1 MISTYD
7 IMDDDL
13 KFLEDEKMFLF
24 FVFPKTLILTD
35 IDNGNC
41 PLGKDVSIALKHFGE
56 NFFFCSSF
64 DLFRVA
70 NEIESLSETKFVL
83 HKNGK
88 TSDFYSIENA
98 RENDIINRICKL
110 LERYFE
116 NKYFEEIEQLNKEKT
131 KVLYTFCKFIAKAS
145 TLEQRLGKEN
155 TSSHPLFL
163 YNSNV
168 MLNFSKLINVASAE
182 SKESKEIAAYAYE
195 DILFQ
200 AVCVCN
206 RSLKEIVTEVL
217 KEQNRLLKEKERIS
231 ILSDSDFKQELVD
244 RISHYGNCYSN
255 VFSLFD
261 LYFLSLEACKRFF
274 EIDLN
279 KILERAKL

>member
-7 IMDDDL
+7 ILDDDL
-13 KFLEDEKMFLF
+13 NFLKDEKMFLF

-35 IDNGNC
+35 ISNGNC
-41 PLGKDVSIALKHFGE
+41 PLGENASITLKHFGE

-70 NEIESLSETKFVL
+70 TEIESLSEVKFIL

-88 TSDFYSIENA
+88 ISDFYSVDNA
-98 RENDIINRICKL
+98 RKNGSIDKICKL

-131 KVLYTFCKFIAKAS
+131 KDLYVFCKLIAKAS

-168 MLNFSKLINVASAE
+168 MLNFSKLINVAPAE
-182 SKESKEIAAYAYE
+182 SKENKEIAAYAYE
-195 DILFQ
+195 DILIQ

-206 RSLKEIVTEVL
+206 SSLKDTIIEVL
-217 KEQNRLLKEKERIS
+217 KEQESLLKEKERIS
-231 ILSDSDFKQELVD
+231 LLSDSDFKEELVKI
-244 RISHYGNCYSN
+244 ISYFGNCFTDVS
-255 VFSLFD
+255 SLFT
-261 LYFLSLEACKRFF
+261 LYFFSLEACKRFF
-274 EIDLN
+274 GINLN
-279 KILERAKL
+279 EVLER

>member
-1 MISTYD
+1 MISTYN

-13 KFLEDEKMFLF
+13 NFLKDEKMFLF

-41 PLGKDVSIALKHFGE
+41 PLGENASITLKHFGK

-70 NEIESLSETKFVL
+70 TEIESLSEANFVL

-88 TSDFYSIENA
+88 ISDFYSIDNA
-98 RENDIINRICKL
+98 RKNSTIDKICKL

-131 KVLYTFCKFIAKAS
+131 KDLYVFCKLIAKAS

-168 MLNFSKLINVASAE
+168 MLNFSKLINVAPAE
-182 SKESKEIAAYAYE
+182 SKENKEIAAYAYE
-195 DILFQ
+195 DILIQ
-200 AVCVCN
+200 AVCVCDS
-206 RSLKEIVTEVL
+206 SLKDTIVEVL
-217 KEQNRLLKEKERIS
+217 KEQELFLKEKERIS
-231 ILSDSDFKQELVD
+231 LLSDSDFKEELVKI
-244 RISHYGNCYSN
+244 ISYFGNCFTDVS
-255 VFSLFD
+255 SLFT
-261 LYFLSLEACKRFF
+261 LYFFSLEACKRFF

-279 KILERAKL
+279 KVLER

>member
-7 IMDDDL
+7 ILDNDL
-13 KFLEDEKMFLF
+13 NFLKDEKMFLF
-24 FVFPKTLILTD
+24 FAFPKTLILTD

-41 PLGKDVSIALKHFGE
+41 PLGENASITLKHFGE

-64 DLFRVA
+64 DLFKVA
-70 NEIESLSETKFVL
+70 TEIESLSEAKFIL
-83 HKNGK
+83 HENGK
-88 TSDFYSIENA
+88 ISDFDSIDNA
-98 RENDIINRICKL
+98 RKNSTIDKICKL

-131 KVLYTFCKFIAKAS
+131 KDLYIFCKLIAKAS

-168 MLNFSKLINVASAE
+168 MLNFSKLINVAPAE
-182 SKESKEIAAYAYE
+182 SKENKEIAAYAYE
-195 DILFQ
+195 DILIQ
-200 AVCVCN
+200 AVCVCD

-217 KEQNRLLKEKERIS
+217 KEQNKLLKEKERIS
-231 ILSDSDFKQELVD
+231 LLSDSVFKEELVKI
-244 RISHYGNCYSN
+244 ISYFGNCFTDVS
-255 VFSLFD
+255 SLFT
-261 LYFLSLEACKRFF
+261 LYFFSLEACKRFF

-279 KILERAKL
+279 KVLER

>member
-7 IMDDDL
+7 ILDDDL
-13 KFLEDEKMFLF
+13 NFLKDEKMFLF
-24 FVFPKTLILTD
+24 FVFPKTFILTD

-41 PLGKDVSIALKHFGE
+41 PLGGNASITLKHFGE

-64 DLFRVA
+64 DLFKVA
-70 NEIESLSETKFVL
+70 TEIESLSEAKFIL
-83 HKNGK
+83 HENGK
-88 TSDFYSIENA
+88 ISDFDSIDNA
-98 RENDIINRICKL
+98 RKNSTIDKICKL

-131 KVLYTFCKFIAKAS
+131 KDLYIFCKLIAKAS

-168 MLNFSKLINVASAE
+168 MLNFSKLINIASAE

-206 RSLKEIVTEVL
+206 SSLKDTIVEVL
-217 KEQNRLLKEKERIS
+217 KEQELFLKEKERIS
-231 ILSDSDFKQELVD
+231 LLSDSDFKEELVKI
-244 RISHYGNCYSN
+244 ISYFGNCFTDVS
-255 VFSLFD
+255 SLFT
-261 LYFLSLEACKRFF
+261 LYFFSLEACKRFF

-279 KILERAKL
+279 KVLER

>member
-7 IMDDDL
+7 ILDNDL
-13 KFLEDEKMFLF
+13 NFLKDEKMFLF
-24 FVFPKTLILTD
+24 FAFPKTLILTD

-41 PLGKDVSIALKHFGE
+41 PLGENASITLKHFGE

-70 NEIESLSETKFVL
+70 TEIESLSEVKFIL

-88 TSDFYSIENA
+88 ISDFYSVDNA
-98 RENDIINRICKL
+98 RKNGTIDKICKL

-131 KVLYTFCKFIAKAS
+131 RDLYTFCKFIAKAS

-168 MLNFSKLINVASAE
+168 MLNFPKLINVASVE
-182 SKESKEIAAYAYE
+182 SKKSKEIAAYAYE

-206 RSLKEIVTEVL
+206 SSLKDTIIEVL
-217 KEQNRLLKEKERIS
+217 KEQESLLKEKERIS
-231 ILSDSDFKQELVD
+231 LLSDSDFKEELVKT
-244 RISHYGNCYSN
+244 ISYFGNCFTSVSSLFTLYF
-255 VFSLFD
+255 FSLK
-261 LYFLSLEACKRFF
+261 ACKRFF
-274 EIDLN
+274 GINLN
-279 KILERAKL
+279 EVLER

>member
-13 KFLEDEKMFLF
+13 NFLKDEKMFLF
-24 FVFPKTLILTD
+24 FVFPKTFILTD

-41 PLGKDVSIALKHFGE
+41 PLGENASITLKHFGE

-70 NEIESLSETKFVL
+70 TEIESLSEVNFIL

-88 TSDFYSIENA
+88 ISDFYSTDNA
-98 RENDIINRICKL
+98 RKNSTIDKICKL

-116 NKYFEEIEQLNKEKT
+116 NKYFEEIERLNKEKT
-131 KVLYTFCKFIAKAS
+131 RDLYTFCKFIAKAS

-168 MLNFSKLINVASAE
+168 MLNFPKLINVAPTE
-182 SKESKEIAAYAYE
+182 SKADKEVAAYAYE
-195 DILFQ
+195 DILIQ
-200 AVCVCN
+200 AVCVCDS
-206 RSLKEIVTEVL
+206 SLKDTIIEVL
-217 KEQNRLLKEKERIS
+217 KEQELFLKEKERIS
-231 ILSDSDFKQELVD
+231 LLSDSDFKEELVKI
-244 RISHYGNCYSN
+244 ISYFGNCFSD
-255 VFSLFD
+255 VSSLFT
-261 LYFLSLEACKRFF
+261 LYFFSLEACKRFF

-279 KILERAKL
+279 KVLER

>member
-1 MISTYD
+1 MKKCFY
-7 IMDDDL
+7 
-13 KFLEDEKMFLF
+13 F
-24 FVFPKTLILTD
+24 FAFPKTLILTD

-41 PLGKDVSIALKHFGE
+41 PLGENASITLKHFGE

-70 NEIESLSETKFVL
+70 TEIESLSEVKFIL
-83 HKNGK
+83 QKNGK
-88 TSDFYSIENA
+88 ISDFYSVDNA
-98 RENDIINRICKL
+98 RKNGTIDKICKL

-131 KVLYTFCKFIAKAS
+131 RDLYTFCKFIAKAS

-168 MLNFSKLINVASAE
+168 MLNFPKLINVASAE

-206 RSLKEIVTEVL
+206 SSLKDTIIEVL
-217 KEQNRLLKEKERIS
+217 KEQESLLKEKERIS
-231 ILSDSDFKQELVD
+231 LLSDSDFKEELVKI
-244 RISHYGNCYSN
+244 ISYFGNCFTDVS
-255 VFSLFD
+255 SLFT
-261 LYFLSLEACKRFF
+261 LYFFSLEACRRFF

-279 KILERAKL
+279 KVLER

>member
-7 IMDDDL
+7 ILDDDL
-13 KFLEDEKMFLF
+13 NFLKDEKMFLF

-41 PLGKDVSIALKHFGE
+41 PLGENASITLKHFGE

-70 NEIESLSETKFVL
+70 TEIESLSEVKFIL

-88 TSDFYSIENA
+88 ISDFYSVDNA
-98 RENDIINRICKL
+98 RKNGSIDKICKL

-131 KVLYTFCKFIAKAS
+131 KDLYVFCKLIAKAS

-168 MLNFSKLINVASAE
+168 MLNFSKFINVAPAE
-182 SKESKEIAAYAYE
+182 SKENKEIAAYAYE
-195 DILFQ
+195 DILIQ

-206 RSLKEIVTEVL
+206 SSLKDTIIEVL
-217 KEQNRLLKEKERIS
+217 KEQESLLKEKERIS
-231 ILSDSDFKQELVD
+231 LLSDSDFKEELVKI
-244 RISHYGNCYSN
+244 ISYFGNCFTDVS
-255 VFSLFD
+255 SLFT
-261 LYFLSLEACKRFF
+261 LYFFSLEACRRFF

-279 KILERAKL
+279 KVLER

>member
-7 IMDDDL
+7 ILDDDL
-13 KFLEDEKMFLF
+13 NFLKDEKMFLF
-24 FVFPKTLILTD
+24 FAFPKTLILTD

-41 PLGKDVSIALKHFGE
+41 PLGENASITLKHFGE

-64 DLFRVA
+64 DLFKVA
-70 NEIESLSETKFVL
+70 TEIESLSEAKFIL
-83 HKNGK
+83 HENGK
-88 TSDFYSIENA
+88 ISDFDSIDNA
-98 RENDIINRICKL
+98 RKNSTIDKICKL

-131 KVLYTFCKFIAKAS
+131 KDLYIFCKLIAKAS

-168 MLNFSKLINVASAE
+168 MLNFSKLINVAPAE
-182 SKESKEIAAYAYE
+182 SKENKEIAAYAYE
-195 DILFQ
+195 DILIQ
-200 AVCVCN
+200 AVCVCDS
-206 RSLKEIVTEVL
+206 SLKDTIVEVL
-217 KEQNRLLKEKERIS
+217 KEQESLLKEKERIS
-231 ILSDSDFKQELVD
+231 LLSDSDFKEELVKI
-244 RISHYGNCYSN
+244 ISYFGNCFTDVS
-255 VFSLFD
+255 SLFT
-261 LYFLSLEACKRFF
+261 LYFFSLEACKRFF

-279 KILERAKL
+279 KVLER

>member
-7 IMDDDL
+7 ILDNDL
-13 KFLEDEKMFLF
+13 NFLKDEKMFLF
-24 FVFPKTLILTD
+24 FAFPKTLILTD
-35 IDNGNC
+35 ISNGNC
-41 PLGKDVSIALKHFGE
+41 PLGENASITLKHFGE

-64 DLFRVA
+64 DLFKVA
-70 NEIESLSETKFVL
+70 TEIESLSEAKFIL
-83 HKNGK
+83 HENGK
-88 TSDFYSIENA
+88 ISDFDSIDNA
-98 RENDIINRICKL
+98 RKNSTIDKICKL

-131 KVLYTFCKFIAKAS
+131 RDLYTFCKFIAKAS

-168 MLNFSKLINVASAE
+168 MLNFSKLINVAPAE

-206 RSLKEIVTEVL
+206 SSLKDTIIEVL
-217 KEQNRLLKEKERIS
+217 KEQESLLKEKERIS
-231 ILSDSDFKQELVD
+231 LLSDSDFKEELVKI
-244 RISHYGNCYSN
+244 ISYFGNCFTDVS
-255 VFSLFD
+255 SLFT
-261 LYFLSLEACKRFF
+261 LYFFSLEACKRFF
-274 EIDLN
+274 GINLN
-279 KILERAKL
+279 EVLER

>member
-7 IMDDDL
+7 ILDNDL
-13 KFLEDEKMFLF
+13 NFLKDEKMFLF

-41 PLGKDVSIALKHFGE
+41 PLGENASITLKHFGE

-70 NEIESLSETKFVL
+70 TEIESLSEVKFIL

-88 TSDFYSIENA
+88 ISDFYSVDNA
-98 RENDIINRICKL
+98 RKNGTIDKICKL

-131 KVLYTFCKFIAKAS
+131 RDLYTFCKFIAKAS

-168 MLNFSKLINVASAE
+168 MLNFPKLINVASAE

-206 RSLKEIVTEVL
+206 SSLKDTIIEVL
-217 KEQNRLLKEKERIS
+217 KEQESLLKEKERIS
-231 ILSDSDFKQELVD
+231 LLSDSDFKEELVKI
-244 RISHYGNCYSN
+244 ISYFGNCFTDVS
-255 VFSLFD
+255 SLFT
-261 LYFLSLEACKRFF
+261 LYFFSLEACRRFF

-279 KILERAKL
+279 KVLER

>member
-7 IMDDDL
+7 ILDNDL
-13 KFLEDEKMFLF
+13 NFLKDEKMFLF
-24 FVFPKTLILTD
+24 FAFPKTLILTD

-41 PLGKDVSIALKHFGE
+41 PLGENASITLKHFGE

-70 NEIESLSETKFVL
+70 TEIESLSEVKFIL

-88 TSDFYSIENA
+88 ISDFYSVDNA
-98 RENDIINRICKL
+98 RKNGTIDKICKL

-131 KVLYTFCKFIAKAS
+131 RDLYTFCKFIAKAS

-155 TSSHPLFL
+155 TSSYPLFL

-168 MLNFSKLINVASAE
+168 MLNFSKLINVAPAE
-182 SKESKEIAAYAYE
+182 SKENKEIAAYAYE
-195 DILFQ
+195 DILIQ
-200 AVCVCN
+200 AVCVCDS
-206 RSLKEIVTEVL
+206 SLKDTIVEIL
-217 KEQNRLLKEKERIS
+217 KEQELLLKEKERIS
-231 ILSDSDFKQELVD
+231 LLSDSVFKEELVKI
-244 RISHYGNCYSN
+244 ISYFGNCFTDVS
-255 VFSLFD
+255 SLFT
-261 LYFLSLEACKRFF
+261 LYFFSLEACKRFF

-279 KILERAKL
+279 KVLER

>member
-7 IMDDDL
+7 ILDDDL
-13 KFLEDEKMFLF
+13 NFLKDEKMFLF

-35 IDNGNC
+35 ISNGNC
-41 PLGKDVSIALKHFGE
+41 PLGENASITLKHFGE

-70 NEIESLSETKFVL
+70 TEIESLSEVKFIL

-88 TSDFYSIENA
+88 ISDFYSVDNA
-98 RENDIINRICKL
+98 RKNGTIDKICKL

-131 KVLYTFCKFIAKAS
+131 RDLYTFCKFIAKAS

-168 MLNFSKLINVASAE
+168 MLNFSKLINVAPAE
-182 SKESKEIAAYAYE
+182 SKENKEIAAYAYE
-195 DILFQ
+195 DVLIQ

-206 RSLKEIVTEVL
+206 SSLKDTIIEVL
-217 KEQNRLLKEKERIS
+217 KEQESLLKEKERIS
-231 ILSDSDFKQELVD
+231 LLSDSDFKEELVKT
-244 RISHYGNCYSN
+244 ISYFGNCFTSVSSLFTLYF
-255 VFSLFD
+255 FSLK
-261 LYFLSLEACKRFF
+261 ACKRFF
-274 EIDLN
+274 GINLN
-279 KILERAKL
+279 EVLER

>member
-7 IMDDDL
+7 ILDNDL
-13 KFLEDEKMFLF
+13 NFLKDEKMFLF
-24 FVFPKTLILTD
+24 FAFPKTLILTD

-41 PLGKDVSIALKHFGE
+41 PLGENASITLKHFGE

-70 NEIESLSETKFVL
+70 TEIESLSEVKFIL

-88 TSDFYSIENA
+88 ISDFYSVDNA
-98 RENDIINRICKL
+98 RKNGTIDKICKL

-131 KVLYTFCKFIAKAS
+131 RDLYTFCKFIAKAS

-168 MLNFSKLINVASAE
+168 MLNFSKLINVAPAE

-206 RSLKEIVTEVL
+206 SSLKDTIIEVL
-217 KEQNRLLKEKERIS
+217 KEQESLLKEKERIS
-231 ILSDSDFKQELVD
+231 LLSDSDFKEELVKI
-244 RISHYGNCYSN
+244 ISYFGNCFTDVS
-255 VFSLFD
+255 SLFT
-261 LYFLSLEACKRFF
+261 LYFFSLEACKRFF
-274 EIDLN
+274 GINLN
-279 KILERAKL
+279 EVLER